1 MVFEV
6 GLGGDCFLAFGLCLF
21 SYVEAY
27 HMCSLFGVFKKKI
40 RVVCCLSLY
49 VQSWTSASV
58 R

>member
-27 HMCSLFGVFKKKI
+27 LMCSLFGVFKKVW
-40 RVVCCLSLY
+40 VVCCLSLY